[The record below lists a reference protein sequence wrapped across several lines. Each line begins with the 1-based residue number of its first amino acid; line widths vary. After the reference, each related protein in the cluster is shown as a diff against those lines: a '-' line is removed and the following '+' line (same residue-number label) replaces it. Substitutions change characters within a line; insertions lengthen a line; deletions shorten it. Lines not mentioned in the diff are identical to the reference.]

1 MTSMCASCGDHVYPA
16 EKLECLGRNWH
27 KLCFVCRAC
36 GAALSVSSFSSYD
49 RQPYC
54 PAHCPKQMQYTSVLD
69 TPANIHARKQT
80 QEASE
85 IKYRDKYRTE
95 LHLDQAAKQLKDPES
110 QGDIH
115 SFPATDTPA
124 YRCAHHAQKLAS
136 QLVTQFPGPA
146 PCGRSFPLA
155 ESPAYAHC
163 KQQLQQLETRY
174 RQPAMKLPVTA
185 VTDSPELQQVRKN
198 AQLSE
203 LKYRSP
209 IPQSTSLPLD
219 SLVLASARSANKL
232 ASEVEYRANYEKE
245 RAKGGLLHMDHA
257 NQEWYSRA
265 VEGARGLWDTLQMQ
279 HARNAGKLA
288 SSVGY
293 KESWHKLR
301 DGGYN
306 LPLDA
311 LTVVN
316 ARQARDNSSEITGMY
331 GAEPQA
337 ISGQAGAEQMDGN
350 HERVQSQLQ
359 PGVMLDAFEILHSK
373 RKAHT

>member
-1 MTSMCASCGDHVYPA
+1 
-16 EKLECLGRNWH
+16 
-27 KLCFVCRAC
+27 
-36 GAALSVSSFSSYD
+36 
-49 RQPYC
+49 
-54 PAHCPKQMQYTSVLD
+54 MQYTSVLD

-316 ARQARDNSSEITGMY
+316 ARQARDNSSELRYRADLAWLRGTPWVPPGLSTRRLAQSMITGMY